1 MVKNRIRLFLEHDLR
16 DGNLVVLSNKQ
27 ANYIF
32 NVMRL
37 KIGDELTIFNNF
49 DGEWLSK
56 IRERNRKGGVLFCI
70 KKIKDRHIPKD
81 IWLLF
86 APIKKTRTDFIVE
99 KATEMG
105 ASKILPVLTD
115 HSNTNRI
122 SRNRLQAHAVEA
134 AEQCQISYVP
144 DVLDLKTLEDVLIT
158 WPKERK
164 ILFCDESLNNFKEL
178 KREKASDPWAILVGP
193 EGGFSEKERKRILNE
208 KFVRPISL
216 GPRVLRADT
225 AAVVALTLWQSS
237 LGDW

>member
-1 MVKNRIRLFLEHDLR
+1 
-16 DGNLVVLSNKQ
+16 
-27 ANYIF
+27 
-32 NVMRL
+32 
-37 KIGDELTIFNNF
+37 
-49 DGEWLSK
+49 
-56 IRERNRKGGVLFCI
+56 
-70 KKIKDRHIPKD
+70 
-81 IWLLF
+81 
-86 APIKKTRTDFIVE
+86 
-99 KATEMG
+99 MG